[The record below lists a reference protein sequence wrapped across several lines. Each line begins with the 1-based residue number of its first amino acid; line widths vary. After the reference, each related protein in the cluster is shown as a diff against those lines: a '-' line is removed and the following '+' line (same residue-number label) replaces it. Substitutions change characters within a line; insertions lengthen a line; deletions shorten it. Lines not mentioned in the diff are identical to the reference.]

1 MIEEEPPLERRMWI
15 HPLVKLRKTHG
26 HFNILYGEMRKFP
39 PKFEAYCHLTMNSF
53 DNILGFV
60 YHRLKHQDTYMRLS
74 ISPEERLLVTLRYL
88 ATGQSISSLHF
99 EFLLGRS
106 TIGKII
112 LHTCTV
118 MQLPS
123 TQEWMHISEEFLEKT
138 AFPNCI
144 GAIDGKHIRVKKPP
158 NSASR
163 YFNYHKFFYVVIL
176 AMVDTNYCFLFA
188 DIRAYGSASDA
199 RIFRSSRLARRL
211 MSDSLSLPAPKPL
224 PGNNGPIVPF
234 VMVADQGFAL
244 SRHLIRPYPRRG
256 LDRSKALFNSKLAR
270 AHCYVEHAF
279 GILASRWR
287 IYQTT
292 IQLQPTTVKAV
303 IKATV
308 VLHNYCRLHEI
319 NDKHIEELPALNAPF
334 VENGSVRTNVS
345 TSGLQV
351 SNQFTDYVS
360 LNHHSHV

>member
-1 MIEEEPPLERRMWI
+1 
-15 HPLVKLRKTHG
+15 
-26 HFNILYGEMRKFP
+26 MRKFP
-39 PKFEAYCHLTMNSF
+39 PKFQAYCHLTMNLF
-53 DNILGFV
+53 DNILGLV
-60 YHRLKHQDTYMRLS
+60 YHRLKHQDTSMCLS

-99 EFLLGRS
+99 EFILGRS

-118 MQLPS
+118 LWETLRHHVMQLPS
-123 TQEWMHISEEFLEKT
+123 TQEWMHTSDEFLEKT
-138 AFPNCI
+138 VFPNCI

-163 YFNYHKFFYVVIL
+163 YFNYHKFFSVVIL

-188 DIRAYGSASDA
+188 DIGAYGSASDA

-211 MSDSLSLPAPKPL
+211 MSDSLGLPAPRPL
-224 PGNNGPIVPF
+224 PGTNGPIVPF
-234 VMVADQGFAL
+234 VMVADQGSAL
-244 SRHLIRPYPRRG
+244 SRHLMRPYPKRG

-270 AHCYVEHAF
+270 ARCYVERAF

-308 VLHNYCRLHEI
+308 VLHNYCRLHES
-319 NDKHIEELPALNAPF
+319 NDEDIEELPALNAPF
-334 VENGSVRTNVS
+334 VENGSVRITVS

-351 SNQFTDYVS
+351 RNQFKDYFS
-360 LNHHSHV
+360 LNRHSHV